1 MFASL
6 FQGAQDLAAWAFGWL
21 VPDLPQA
28 SNEPPNGSFN
38 SYKTDA
44 RQDPQ
49 APLPT
54 RDTVSSTTDDTQ
66 LLPTPRGS
74 FAQIDRSA
82 VKEATTQ
89 WQVTVSDTTSE
100 LDDAT
105 MILTGFVEITRP
117 SEQDPQVSLNIALRD
132 HDGLD
137 PNALL
142 KLAFQLSEAEVFSP
156 LIQPSIDVVLNDNQ
170 TGALVSL
177 EGTAN
182 TAFDGVYWRID
193 ARLPDALGEI
203 TDLNHN
209 LAIWNT
215 DLL

>member
-1 MFASL
+1 M
-6 FQGAQDLAAWAFGWL
+6 
-21 VPDLPQA
+21 V
-28 SNEPPNGSFN
+28 
-38 SYKTDA
+38 
-44 RQDPQ
+44 
-49 APLPT
+49 
-54 RDTVSSTTDDTQ
+54 VSSVSSASTKAVSSAERRVWGMVSVMASALTNQDQHGAHGKKND
-66 LLPTPRGS
+66 
-74 FAQIDRSA
+74 AQKTI
-82 VKEATTQ
+82 
-89 WQVTVSDTTSE
+89 
-100 LDDAT
+100 
-105 MILTGFVEITRP
+105 
-117 SEQDPQVSLNIALRD
+117 
-132 HDGLD
+132 D

-182 TAFDGVYWRID
+182 TAFDAVYWRID